1 MCLQKQLP
9 CCVKVY
15 PCALSGSSLSS
26 DIATQVTRLSHNNAQ
41 VSLHLLDVVT
51 CFLLFGGLV
60 FLFPPTRFLSS
71 PSPFS
76 FDTSVSWTSVQGTSV
91 PLSFS
96 RKFNSQLSL
105 QNTCTKFQRS
115 KYTIVSQRV
124 WPNPQPGSAAVGKS
138 ITANF
143 PFSKQ

>member
-1 MCLQKQLP
+1 MNMIDD
-9 CCVKVY
+9 Y
-15 PCALSGSSLSS
+15 
-26 DIATQVTRLSHNNAQ
+26 
-41 VSLHLLDVVT
+41 LLEADYYVVT

-96 RKFNSQLSL
+96 HKFNSQLYRIQYMYQVSRVQIHDCFTACMAKPTAWKRSCGEKYHRKFPIFKKMKRVRLPARVSKFMVSL
-105 QNTCTKFQRS
+105 HTS
-115 KYTIVSQRV
+115 YM
-124 WPNPQPGSAAVGKS
+124 AANVGPK
-138 ITANF
+138 A
-143 PFSKQ
+143 Q